1 MNPYFCGLRPL
12 VALCSLFASLSVWA
26 AEDNAALLRQGE
38 YVARAADCAA
48 CHRTVEKGGPAL
60 AGGYA
65 IDSPMGKIIASNIT
79 PSKTHGIGDYTEQ
92 QLADAGNVEH
102 RLGHDGAADQHGEG
116 QPDHGQDRKESVAQ
130 GMLENND
137 PPLQPLGFRRPDIVL
152 IQYFQ

>member
-79 PSKTHGIGDYTEQ
+79 PSKTHGIGDY
-92 QLADAGNVEH
+92 AEH
-102 RLGHDGAADQHGEG
+102 RDEREHAHEGGAAHHREACEAGEIA
-116 QPDHGQDRKESVAQ
+116 HLEIFHHALLRERRRVKYHAARLKAKVIRKRS
-130 GMLENND
+130 
-137 PPLQPLGFRRPDIVL
+137 RPAA
-152 IQYFQ
+152 